1 MVRMERLLWVCLGGA
16 AGSGARYL
24 VTGWVIERL
33 GTSLPYG
40 TLCVN
45 MVGSFLLGAIMQIAL
60 ATDWISPTAQLA
72 LTVGVLGG
80 FTTYS
85 TFNYETIA
93 SLQQGAWLLAGVNAL
108 MTVVGCLVAG
118 LLGQAAARALVGG

>member
-24 VTGWVIERL
+24 VTGWVSERM
-33 GTSLPYG
+33 GAGFPWG

-45 MVGSFLLGAIMQIAL
+45 VTGSFLLGAIMQL
-60 ATDWISPTAQLA
+60 ASTASSLSPTAQVA
-72 LTVGVLGG
+72 LTIGVVGG

-85 TFNYETIA
+85 TFNYEMLA
-93 SLQQGAWLLAGVNAL
+93 SFQQGAWAWATANLLA
-108 MTVVGCLVAG
+108 TVVGCLVAG
-118 LLGQAAARALVGG
+118 LLGQASVRALFG